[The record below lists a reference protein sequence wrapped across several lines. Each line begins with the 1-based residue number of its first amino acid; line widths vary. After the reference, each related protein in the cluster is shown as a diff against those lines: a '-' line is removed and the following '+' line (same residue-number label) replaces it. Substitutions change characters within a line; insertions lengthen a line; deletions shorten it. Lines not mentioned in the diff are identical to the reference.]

1 MVADLIGREIKN
13 RYRLIDERGSGN
25 FGTVYIARDLV
36 TNYLYAAK
44 IMRIDHT
51 DDQELVERFKRE
63 AFILY
68 SLHDTHIVRVTDY
81 GNEGNLYYI
90 IMHHIDGQNLK
101 YYMQHYGAM
110 EPLRA
115 LDYVYQT
122 CEGLLAAYKNGV
134 VHRDLKPQNVLV
146 TNKGVVKIADF
157 GLSRGQDMFTITHS
171 DKFMGTA
178 YYVAPEQI
186 LSSHA
191 VDTRAD
197 LYSLTVVL
205 FEMLTGNPPYT
216 GGGALDIILMHT
228 RNPIP
233 SICQLRPDLPPEMD
247 AFIAKALAKA
257 PEARFQSPSEYMVA
271 IEQLQQRIR
280 GDVTPSQPEARL
292 VLLESGQTF
301 QLQGTKMLVGRED
314 PRREI
319 HPDVLINDESK
330 TVGRI
335 HACFSCQQGQWS
347 IEDRNSR
354 NKTRLNGDV
363 LVPYEPHLLKSGDL
377 LRFGRV
383 EARFELH

>member
-1 MVADLIGREIKN
+1 MVADLVGREIKS

-51 DDQELVERFKRE
+51 SDNELVERFKRE

-68 SLHDTHIVRVTDY
+68 GLNDPHIVRVIDY

-90 IMHHIDGQNLK
+90 VMHHIDGQNLK

-115 LDYVYQT
+115 LDYVYQV
-122 CEGLLAAYKNGV
+122 CEGLNAAQKGGV
-134 VHRDLKPQNVLV
+134 VHRDLKPQNILV
-146 TNKGVVKIADF
+146 NNKGVVKIADF

-186 LSSHA
+186 ASSHA

-197 LYSLTVVL
+197 LYSLSAVL

-233 SICQLRPDLPPEMD
+233 SICRLRTDLPPEMD
-247 AFIAKALAKA
+247 AFMLKALAKE
-257 PEARFQSPSEYMVA
+257 PEARFQTPAEYMVA
-271 IEQLQQRIR
+271 LEQLQQRIR
-280 GDVTPSQPEARL
+280 GVITPPQPEAHL
-292 VLLESGQTF
+292 TLLEGGKSF
-301 QLQGTKMLVGRED
+301 HLQGTKLLVGRED

-319 HPDVLINDESK
+319 HPDILLNDESK

-347 IEDRNSR
+347 LEDRNSR
-354 NKTRLNGDV
+354 NKTRLNGDI
-363 LVPYEPHLLKSGDL
+363 LVPYEPRPLKNGDL
-377 LRFGRV
+377 LRFGRI
-383 EARFELH
+383 EARFELY

>member
-1 MVADLIGREIKN
+1 MVADLVGREIKN

-51 DDQELVERFKRE
+51 GDNELVERFKRE

-68 SLHDTHIVRVTDY
+68 NLNDTHIVRVIDY

-101 YYMQHYGAM
+101 YYMQHYGPM

-115 LDYVYQT
+115 LDYVYQVS
-122 CEGLLAAYKNGV
+122 EGLNAAYKNGV
-134 VHRDLKPQNVLV
+134 VHRDLKPQNLLIN
-146 TNKGVVKIADF
+146 NKGVVKIADF

-186 LSSHA
+186 ASSHA

-197 LYSLTVVL
+197 LYSLSAVL
-205 FEMLTGNPPYT
+205 FEMLTGDPPYT

-233 SICQLRPDLPPEMD
+233 SLCQKRPDLPAEMD
-247 AFIAKALAKA
+247 AFMTKALAKA
-257 PEARFQSPSEYMVA
+257 PEARFQSPAEYMLA
-271 IEQLQQRIR
+271 IEHLQQLIR
-280 GDVTPSQPEARL
+280 GNVAPPQAEAL
-292 VLLESGQTF
+292 LILLENGQVYR
-301 QLQGTKMLVGRED
+301 LQGNKLLIGRED

-319 HPDVLINDESK
+319 HPDVLINDESR
-330 TVGRI
+330 TIGRI
-335 HACFSCQQGQWS
+335 HACLTCQQGQWS

-354 NKTRLNGDV
+354 NKTRLNGNV
-363 LVPYEPHLLKSGDL
+363 LVPYEPHPLKNGDL

-383 EARFELH
+383 EARFELR